1 MTLIQVVTAL
11 NDMALGGN
19 LKTRKTVLIIEKENL
34 IGKKIEPWLK
44 KQGFYT
50 FKIERADVIVPLID
64 SKDRIYTI
72 VLVDDNPDAGFLD
85 ANLKI
90 LKRLGR
96 NVPIIVSTDN
106 NEAAKEKTIRESSVF
121 YYHMESAGED
131 ELIDAIK
138 CALNAALEQDHFMPF
153 LPEG

>member
-1 MTLIQVVTAL
+1 V
-11 NDMALGGN
+11 DN
-19 LKTRKTVLIIEKENL
+19 LKTRKTVLIIEKENS
-34 IGKKIEPWLK
+34 IEKKIKPWLT
-44 KQGFYT
+44 KQNYYV
-50 FKIERADVIVPLID
+50 FKLERADVVVPLID

-72 VLVDDNPDAGFLD
+72 VIVDDNPDAGFLD

-90 LKRLGR
+90 LKQLGPD
-96 NVPIIVSTDN
+96 VPIIVTTSN
-106 NEAAKEKTIRESSVF
+106 NEPAKEKKIRESSVF